1 MPGHMLTAECPCG
14 FRGDVMPGVSE
25 KLGMSHMV
33 VAYDPG
39 CGQLI
44 TMIEQEAVK
53 RGLEIFSNPY
63 LTTRDEPL
71 AVGKASIFR
80 CPKCGE
86 TRMRFIRN
94 GFWD

>member
-14 FRGDVMPGVSE
+14 FRGDVMPGVFE
-25 KLGMSHMV
+25 KLGISHMV
-33 VAYDPG
+33 VAYDSDS
-39 CGQLI
+39 GQLV
-44 TMIEQEAVK
+44 TVIEQDALK
-53 RGLEIFSNPY
+53 LGLQTFSDPY
-63 LTTRDEPL
+63 LNTRDETPG
-71 AVGKASIFR
+71 VGEASIFR

>member
-1 MPGHMLTAECPCG
+1 MPGHMLAAECPCG

-39 CGQLI
+39 SEQLVAL
-44 TMIEQEAVK
+44 IEQDAVK
-53 RGLEIFSNPY
+53 RGLPIFPDPCLIDGHEGLGS
-63 LTTRDEPL
+63 
-71 AVGKASIFR
+71 GKTSTFR

-86 TRMRFIRN
+86 NRMQFVLS